1 MKIIDKISL
10 NFIILGIINPLLIFT
25 NLINFNHLM
34 NLILIISIYFKHF
47 ILICIKFFIY
57 LNDDI

>member
-47 ILICIKFFIY
+47 ILICIKLFI
-57 LNDDI
+57 